1 MQFKILSRGLVVVAG
16 CVAFAGLTNDVMAQ
30 QSSMFGSSGGT
41 GGGLGGAAN
50 TGSTMQ
56 SSMFPS
62 SNFPAG
68 GSSLQ
73 TAGLGS
79 QNAFGQQGGGGANGQ
94 QQGLLGNSATSLI
107 GIGQAGQSGQLV
119 NGQNGQMTNRQGS
132 QNRNNANRRTG
143 QNRNQMNQA
152 GGAAGT
158 QQKSSVRPQLL
169 VAFDHPQSSPDE
181 TQLAITTRF
190 GKLAN
195 NEQFQGIQVETDGD
209 AVILRGAVDSPRTSR
224 LAAILAKMEPGV
236 KNVRN
241 ELTVAEVPAPAP

>member
-1 MQFKILSRGLVVVAG
+1 MQFKILSRGLVVVVG
-16 CVAFAGLTNDVMAQ
+16 CIAFAGVTNDVMAQ
-30 QSSMFGSSGGT
+30 QSSMFGSSGAT
-41 GGGLGGAAN
+41 GGGLGSAN

-56 SSMFPS
+56 SSAFPTTA
-62 SNFPAG
+62 FPAG
-68 GSSLQ
+68 GGSLQ

-79 QNAFGQQGGGGANGQ
+79 QQGGQQGGGGANGQ

-143 QNRNQMNQA
+143 QNRNQTNQA
-152 GGAAGT
+152 GGATGT
-158 QQKSSVRPQLL
+158 QQKSTVRPQMV
-169 VAFDHPQSSPDE
+169 VAFDHPRPSADQ
-181 TQLAITTRF
+181 TQLAMTTRF

-195 NEQFQGIQVETDGD
+195 NEQFKGIEVEADGD
-209 AVILRGAVDSPRTSR
+209 AVTLRGSVDSPRTSR